1 MPTGSTLGLDKRLLR
16 CGRIRCGRAAI
27 TSEFIISNVL
37 HAHFLLLRVSTRVG
51 PAHTEVETAA
61 RSGVITLGDAYMQH
75 SYENDVAECARVLV
89 LPDAD
94 SIRSAFPKSLQPL
107 TTSATPAPEASD
119 AAPPSR
125 RDALGTFT
133 ARTGY
138 MNYDGGWAEAA
149 RAVKILID
157 VVVSR
162 GAKVEGG
169 KEVVTLLT
177 EDARADG
184 SRRTHGVQ
192 CSDGSTYFADRV
204 IVATGSWT
212 ASNFPGLE
220 LDRMCLATG

>member
-1 MPTGSTLGLDKRLLR
+1 
-16 CGRIRCGRAAI
+16 
-27 TSEFIISNVL
+27 
-37 HAHFLLLRVSTRVG
+37 
-51 PAHTEVETAA
+51 
-61 RSGVITLGDAYMQH
+61 MQN
-75 SYENDVAECARVLV
+75 SYENDVAEGSRVLV

-94 SIRSAFPKSLQPL
+94 SIRSAFPKPLQPL
-107 TTSATPAPEASD
+107 TTTATPAPEAD
-119 AAPPSR
+119 AAPPSP

-133 ARTGY
+133 TRTGY

-169 KEVVTLLT
+169 KEVVTLLKN
-177 EDARADG
+177 ARADG
-184 SRRTHGVQ
+184 SRCTHGVQ

-212 ASNFPGLE
+212 ASNFPGLA